1 MRRSLA
7 RRRTIASVDRRTFF
21 RTAARWS
28 FVLPGASALAA
39 ACTAATSSSPSLG
52 SVTKSSPSASLTT
65 SAART
70 NGNAWHRLAA
80 SLDGQLIRPGSPGY
94 PTARL
99 GYDPLFDDV
108 RPRAIARV
116 ASTRDVARTIAFAR
130 DHGLRFTARSGGHSY
145 AGYSVSNGIVID
157 VSALD
162 RVTADP
168 AAKRATIGSGASL
181 MQVANGLAPD
191 GLVVPGGTCA
201 TVGIAGL
208 TLGGG
213 QGVTGRRFGLTCDS
227 LEAATVVLADGTVVR
242 CDANRHDDLFWG
254 LRGGGGG
261 NLGVVTS
268 FTFAAHPLTHL
279 TICSLSWRW
288 SQAARVIRAW
298 SDWAPSAPHDLWSS
312 LRLRWIPGSGPQVSM
327 IGTWSGSPSGLTAV
341 LDDLASS
348 VPPVSRSTSTLPY
361 LDVAKLYAGCAGQ
374 PPDECSLQ
382 IHGGTL
388 PRQASLAKSD
398 FFDHRISAADV
409 DAMLG
414 RIEARSS
421 PALRGSSGGVV
432 FDSWGGRIAQLGSRA
447 TAFPHRQARFLAQE
461 FVTFSSVPG
470 DATLT
475 ANRQWLAGLW
485 RSLRGSAS
493 GAAYVNYIDPEL
505 QGWER
510 AYYGANLDRLVE
522 VKHRYDPDDV
532 FRFAQSVPT
541 TA

>member
-1 MRRSLA
+1 
-7 RRRTIASVDRRTFF
+7 
-21 RTAARWS
+21 
-28 FVLPGASALAA
+28 
-39 ACTAATSSSPSLG
+39 
-52 SVTKSSPSASLTT
+52 
-65 SAART
+65 
-70 NGNAWHRLAA
+70 
-80 SLDGQLIRPGSPGY
+80 
-94 PTARL
+94 
-99 GYDPLFDDV
+99 LFDDV
-108 RPRAIARV
+108 RPRAIVRV

-130 DHGLRFTARSGGHSY
+130 DHGLRFAARSGGHSY
-145 AGYSVSNGIVID
+145 AGYSLSNGIVID
-157 VSALD
+157 VSVLD

-181 MQVANGLAPD
+181 MQVTNGLAPD
-191 GLVVPGGTCA
+191 GLMVPGGTCA

-279 TICSLSWRW
+279 TICSLSWLW
-288 SQAARVIRAW
+288 SQAAQVIRAW
-298 SDWAPSAPHDLWSS
+298 SDWAPSAPNDLWSS

-327 IGTWSGSPSGLTAV
+327 IGAWSGSPSGLAKV
-341 LDDLASS
+341 LDELTAS
-348 VPPVSRSTSTLPY
+348 VPPVTRSTSTLPY
-361 LDVAKLYAGCAGQ
+361 LDVAKLYAGCAGRSA
-374 PPDECSLQ
+374 DECSLQ

-398 FFDHRISAADV
+398 FFDHRIAPGDV
-409 DAMLG
+409 DEMLG
-414 RIEARSS
+414 RIEARSTA
-421 PALRGSSGGVV
+421 ALRSSAGGAIL
-432 FDSWGGRIAQLGSRA
+432 DSWGGRIAQPGSHA

-461 FVTFSSVPG
+461 FVTFSSVPN
-470 DATLT
+470 DTMLS
-475 ANRQWLAGLW
+475 ANRRWLTSLW
-485 RSLRGSAS
+485 QTLRGSAS

-505 QGWER
+505 DGWAR
-510 AYYGANLDRLVE
+510 AYYGDNLDRLVD
-522 VKHRYDPDDV
+522 VKRRYDPDDA

-541 TA
+541 TLPA